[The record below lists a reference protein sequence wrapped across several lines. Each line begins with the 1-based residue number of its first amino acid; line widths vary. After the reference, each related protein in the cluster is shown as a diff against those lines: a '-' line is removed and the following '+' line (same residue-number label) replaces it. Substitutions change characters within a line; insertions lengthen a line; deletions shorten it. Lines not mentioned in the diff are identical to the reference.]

1 MCLGSRYIIS
11 QHPEV
16 EAKIL
21 EELDL
26 LELSINPE
34 RPRPRPLTYA
44 DLPKLAYLQAVIKVL
59 SWSLLALS
67 EHPILAPSM

>member
-1 MCLGSRYIIS
+1 MVSRYIIS

-21 EELDL
+21 EELDS
-26 LELSINPE
+26 LELSITPQ

-59 SWSLLALS
+59 SWWLLAL
-67 EHPILAPSM
+67 LWAAC